1 MRQIPWVRGR
11 VRQIPSACGVRGKTG
26 YTAREDLKSIN
37 SYNMGERRMR
47 RVWLFR
53 SCAPRPCLVLP
64 ALLSLSHPNCLHHQ
78 VEKRL
83 LVVSGYWVF
92 QHHSEVPKPC
102 HYLHKQFLQQMIFKL
117 STLSCQNSSWY
128 IKIRSV
134 IFILQVI
141 GKPM

>member
-11 VRQIPSACGVRGKTG
+11 VRQIPSAYGVRGETG

-37 SYNMGERRMR
+37 SCNMGEGRMR
-47 RVWLFR
+47 RVWLFH
-53 SCAPRPCLVLP
+53 SCVRRPCLVLP
-64 ALLSLSHPNCLHHQ
+64 APSSLSHPNCLHRQ

-83 LVVSGYWVF
+83 LVVGGYWVF

-102 HYLHKQFLQQMIFKL
+102 QYLHKQSLQQMIFKL
-117 STLSCQNSSWY
+117 STLSCQNFSWY
-128 IKIRSV
+128 IKTRSV